1 MALVAREPTRL
12 NRSSVQVLRF
22 CAFFQ
27 ERVPDSPEERWRV
40 RKCQVLHYLEDGST
54 QVEEPHEDNSGLRQG
69 TLLRRHRCGNVRA
82 CSCANSSE
90 FNIAMVRLGGAQEVV
105 RHTTSRRQRSHLHR

>member
-1 MALVAREPTRL
+1 MTPPPRT
-12 NRSSVQVLRF
+12 QVLRF

-40 RKCQVLHYLEDGST
+40 RRCHLLHYLEDGST

-69 TLLRRHRCGNVRA
+69 TLLRRHRCVARIRFA
-82 CSCANSSE
+82 
-90 FNIAMVRLGGAQEVV
+90 GARVPLCKV
-105 RHTTSRRQRSHLHR
+105 QR